1 MRRREFITLLG
12 GAAAWP
18 LAARAQSERMRRVSV
33 LIGGA
38 ADDPA
43 DLASLA
49 RFKNRLR
56 ELNWIEGPM
65 FEVEQHSA
73 ESHDR
78 LAAIAAE
85 LVRRKVDVIVARST
99 PAALA
104 AKQATSDIPIVVAA
118 GDPVASGLVESL
130 ARPGGNVT
138 GLSRQQTDTAV
149 KRLEL
154 LREVV
159 QGLRSL
165 AILVNPDNP
174 ADVLERDQ
182 VEAAARALGLDYAA
196 FEFRR
201 VEDIAPTFEALKGKA
216 DALYVCL
223 DPVLPDD
230 IGERAAAALLPTM
243 HDDRQS
249 VDAGGLMSYGP
260 SLPAMDRRAAE
271 LVDKIL
277 RGAKPADL
285 PVEQPTKFDLVI
297 NLKTAKALG
306 LTVPESILL
315 RADEVIE

>member
-56 ELNWIEGPM
+56 ELNWIEGSTVA
-65 FEVEQHSA
+65 FEQHSA

-138 GLSRQQTDTAV
+138 GLSRQQT
-149 KRLEL
+149 
-154 LREVV
+154 
-159 QGLRSL
+159 
-165 AILVNPDNP
+165 
-174 ADVLERDQ
+174 
-182 VEAAARALGLDYAA
+182 
-196 FEFRR
+196 
-201 VEDIAPTFEALKGKA
+201 
-216 DALYVCL
+216 
-223 DPVLPDD
+223 
-230 IGERAAAALLPTM
+230 
-243 HDDRQS
+243 
-249 VDAGGLMSYGP
+249 
-260 SLPAMDRRAAE
+260 
-271 LVDKIL
+271 
-277 RGAKPADL
+277 
-285 PVEQPTKFDLVI
+285 
-297 NLKTAKALG
+297 
-306 LTVPESILL
+306 
-315 RADEVIE
+315 